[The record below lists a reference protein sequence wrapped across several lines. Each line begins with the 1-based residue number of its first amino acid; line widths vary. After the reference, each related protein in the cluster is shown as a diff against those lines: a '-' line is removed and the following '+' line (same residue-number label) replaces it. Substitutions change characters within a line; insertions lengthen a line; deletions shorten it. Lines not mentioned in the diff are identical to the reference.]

1 MPETERELAKRLGA
15 AVRAARA
22 ARQWSQAT
30 LAERLRVSVD
40 YVGMIERGERLPSF
54 AVVIQIA
61 RLLGTTAADLLAGP
75 SDEPW
80 AGEALAL
87 LRSIPEPMRA
97 VVIGMLRGAV
107 ASAVAAGA
115 PDAARPR
122 ALPRRAR
129 ARARTKG

>member
-80 AGEALAL
+80 AGEALTL

-122 ALPRRAR
+122 GLPRRAR

>member
-61 RLLGTTAADLLAGP
+61 RLFGTTAADLFAGP
-75 SDEPW
+75 SEEPW
-80 AGEALAL
+80 AGEALTL

-97 VVIGMLRGAV
+97 VVLGMLRGAV
-107 ASAVAAGA
+107 ASAVPASA